1 MFPNTRSIV
10 SSWWITLKSNEVK
23 QKFLDRHR
31 RSKKPTNLLH
41 IFLIAFLIT
50 TYVFLLSFYISHRD
64 GRYSDS
70 KQVSL
75 TEPAKSTEKVSRVID
90 GDTFEIQGGIK
101 VRLIGVDTPEMK
113 NKNKTIDCF
122 AAEATKKTQSLLT
135 GKEVVLE
142 KDVSETDKYG
152 RLLRYVYLD
161 DEMVND
167 TLVKEGYAKISTFP
181 PDVKNAQ
188 IFLASEKLA
197 RENKAG
203 LWQACK

>member
-1 MFPNTRSIV
+1 MT
-10 SSWWITLKSNEVK
+10 
-23 QKFLDRHR
+23 
-31 RSKKPTNLLH
+31 KKPAKLLRV
-41 IFLIAFLIT
+41 FLLAFLVT
-50 TYVFLLSFYISHRD
+50 TYIFLLSFYLSHLD
-64 GRYSDS
+64 GRGTSLN
-70 KQVSL
+70 QVSQ
-75 TEPAKSTEKVSRVID
+75 TERAKSTEKVSRVID

-113 NKNKTIDCF
+113 NKNKTLDCF

-152 RLLRYVYLD
+152 RLLRYVYVGG
-161 DEMVND
+161 EMVND
-167 TLVKEGYAKISTFP
+167 TLVKKGYAKIATFP

-188 IFLASEKLA
+188 IFLASEKMA